1 MNGNSIVD
9 NVLILAGGSG
19 TRLWP
24 ASTRQVP
31 KQYMQ
36 VKDGKTLLM
45 LTIERAAALK
55 PQRIM
60 VVTLADQTDQAEAEL
75 AKFAESVSA
84 AGGGGPELFV
94 LGEPVGRNTAP
105 AIASGAA
112 CCASLGSENESVL
125 VLPADHLIQP
135 VESFMGDV
143 SAAEE
148 IARAGYIVT
157 FGITPTRPETGYG
170 YIEAG
175 DDLPGQSAFG
185 RHVARFREKPDFET
199 AKSFVQAGNFT
210 WNSGMF
216 LFTINKLAQ
225 ELETHA
231 PDVAS
236 LYKSLKDLPAG
247 VSNAVEAVYRVYG
260 SREVAELYTNAPK
273 ISVDY
278 AVMEKTT
285 RAAVVAT
292 EFEWNDVGSWDEF
305 SQLFPQE
312 YPAAANS
319 EGADNYILSDIPV
332 SVIGVEDLIVV
343 IKNGRALICR
353 KGMSQ
358 GVKDNL
364 DQLPGEWL

>member
-1 MNGNSIVD
+1 MNSNSVID

-31 KQYMQ
+31 KQFMSVGQ
-36 VKDGKTLLM
+36 GKTLLR
-45 LTIERAAALK
+45 LTIERAAALS
-55 PQRIM
+55 PRRIM
-60 VVTLADQTDQAEAEL
+60 IVTLASQADQAAAEL
-75 AKFAESVSA
+75 GLFKKEAIGDV
-84 AGGGGPELFV
+84 PELLV
-94 LGEPVGRNTAP
+94 LGEPAARNTAP
-105 AIASGAA
+105 AIASGVA
-112 CCASLGSENESVL
+112 CCTSMGSENETVL
-125 VLPADHLIQP
+125 VLPADHVIRP
-135 VESFMGDV
+135 IESFVGNV

-157 FGITPTRPETGYG
+157 FGVPPTRPETGYG

-185 RHVARFREKPDFET
+185 RHVSCFREKPDLET
-199 AKSFVQAGNFT
+199 AEEFVKAGNFT

-216 LFTINKLAQ
+216 LFTIRAFAAELAAY
-225 ELETHA
+225 A
-231 PDVAS
+231 PEVS
-236 LYKSLKDLPAG
+236 TLYNRLKG
-247 VSNAVEAVYRVYG
+247 IAVEADSAKIADVRRVFESSEVAACYG
-260 SREVAELYTNAPK
+260 SAPK

-285 RAAVVAT
+285 RAAVLCTA
-292 EFEWNDVGSWDEF
+292 FEWNDIGSWDEY
-305 SQLFPQE
+305 SRLFPQE
-312 YPAAANS
+312 SPAAVQS
-319 EGADNYILSDIPV
+319 DGTDNFVLSDIPV
-332 SVIGVEDLIVV
+332 SIVGADDLMVV

-364 DQLPGEWL
+364 EKLPEEWR